1 MFSLS
6 RVGSTSKRGEP
17 RRFATIRNGESDM
30 NDRRQGSNDVRM
42 HRRGAIV
49 RRFARAETG
58 AAAVEFAMI
67 AAPFIFLLCAIF
79 ELAIMFLAGQ
89 LLDTAT
95 NDTARLIRT
104 GQASTTVPSA
114 SAFATQVCNRLY
126 VLFDC
131 SQLAVE
137 SKTYANF
144 SAVGDLSSTA
154 AYKDADG
161 NFDQTKVTSYQTGNG
176 SCIVVVRVFYPYPVF
191 FKSLLWDA
199 ASVPGGKVLMTGVAA
214 FRNEPF
220 PGGGSC

>member
-1 MFSLS
+1 
-6 RVGSTSKRGEP
+6 
-17 RRFATIRNGESDM
+17 M
-30 NDRRQGSNDVRM
+30 NERRQGPNDERTR
-42 HRRGAIV
+42 RRGAIV
-49 RRFARAETG
+49 RRFARAEGG

-79 ELAIMFLAGQ
+79 ELAIMFLASQ
-89 LLDTAT
+89 LLDSAT

-104 GQASTTVPSA
+104 GQASTSVPSA
-114 SAFATQVCNRLY
+114 SAFATQVCSRLH

-131 SQLAVE
+131 TKLAVE

-144 SAVGDLSSTA
+144 AAVGDLSSTA
-154 AYKDADG
+154 AYNDASG
-161 NFDQTKVTSYQTGNG
+161 NFDPTKVTSYQTGGG

-199 ASVPGGKVLMTGVAA
+199 TSAPGGKIMMVGVSA

>member
-1 MFSLS
+1 MS
-6 RVGSTSKRGEP
+6 
-17 RRFATIRNGESDM
+17 
-30 NDRRQGSNDVRM
+30 DRRQGSNAEGGR
-42 HRRGAIV
+42 RRGAVV
-49 RRFARAETG
+49 RRFTRAEDG
-58 AAAVEFAMI
+58 SAAVEFAMI

-89 LLDTAT
+89 LLDSAT

-114 SAFATQVCNRLY
+114 SSFATQVCSRLY

-131 SQLAVE
+131 TQLAVE

-144 SAVGDLSSTA
+144 STIGDLSSTA
-154 AYKDADG
+154 AYTDTSG
-161 NFDQTKVTSYQTGNG
+161 NFDATKVTSYQTGGG

-199 ASVPGGKVLMTGVAA
+199 TSAPSGKVMMVGVAA